1 MTEILLS
8 QEAEDDIKKGIDF
21 YENMKI
27 NLGGYFLN
35 YIMAEI
41 ESLKIYKGIH
51 VKIYGYYRML
61 SKKFPYA
68 IYYKIEDDIKVYAV
82 LDCRQ
87 NPKNIE
93 KRLKSE

>member
-1 MTEILLS
+1 MAKVLLS
-8 QEAEDDIKKGIDF
+8 KETEEDIKNGIDF
-21 YENMKI
+21 YEGLEI
-27 NLGGYFLN
+27 NFGSYFLN

-51 VKIYGYYRML
+51 MKVDGFYRML

-68 IYYKIEDDIKVYAV
+68 IYYKIDGEIKVYAV

-87 NPKNIE
+87 NPKNIK